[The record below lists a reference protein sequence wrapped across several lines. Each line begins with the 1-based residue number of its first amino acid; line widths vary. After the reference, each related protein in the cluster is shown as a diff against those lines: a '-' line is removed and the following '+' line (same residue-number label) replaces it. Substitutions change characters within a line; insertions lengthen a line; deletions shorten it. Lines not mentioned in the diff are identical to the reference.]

1 MPLTHIDKNGN
12 INMVDVGKKEPTKRT
27 AIAHGRISMSKEAF
41 QAILTGG
48 VSKGNVLATAKI
60 AGIMAAKNTSSVI
73 PLCHPL
79 QIENVKIDF
88 HPNEENHSIKAES
101 SVTVSGKTGVEMEAI
116 HAVSIALITIYDM
129 AKAIDK
135 SMVISEIQ
143 LMEKTGGKS
152 GHYKRGKVFSRQ
164 PEDKTVKDN
173 KNKKS

>member
-1 MPLTHIDKNGN
+1 
-12 INMVDVGKKEPTKRT
+12 MVDVGKKEPTKRT
-27 AIAHGRISMSKEAF
+27 AIAHGRISMRKDAF
-41 QAILTGG
+41 QSIMTGG
-48 VSKGNVLATAKI
+48 VSKGNVLAAAKI

-88 HPNEENHSIKAES
+88 FPDEETLSIEAES

-143 LMEKTGGKS
+143 LMEKTGGNS
-152 GHYKRGKVFSRQ
+152 GHYRRNKIISSQKIRQ
-164 PEDKTVKDN
+164 LKDN

>member
-1 MPLTHIDKNGN
+1 
-12 INMVDVGKKEPTKRT
+12 MVDVGNKEPTRRT
-27 AIAHGRISMSKEAF
+27 AIAHGRISMSNEAF
-41 QAILTGG
+41 QSITSGSIA
-48 VSKGNVLATAKI
+48 KGNVLAAAKI

-88 HPNEENHSIKAES
+88 HPDEETHSIEAES
-101 SVTVSGKTGVEMEAI
+101 SVIVSGKTGVEMEAI

-143 LMEKTGGKS
+143 LMEKSGGKS
-152 GHYKRGKVFSRQ
+152 GHYKRK
-164 PEDKTVKDN
+164 
-173 KNKKS
+173 